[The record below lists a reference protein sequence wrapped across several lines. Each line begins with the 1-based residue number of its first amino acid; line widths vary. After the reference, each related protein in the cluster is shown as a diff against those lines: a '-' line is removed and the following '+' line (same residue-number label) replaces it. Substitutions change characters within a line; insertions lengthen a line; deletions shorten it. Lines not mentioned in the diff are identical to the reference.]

1 MWTYVFFSK
10 QILMETLTRTSVF
23 TGDLRAA
30 RDALDEFVFGFNQA
44 CERFTMID
52 VGTDKGAAEAKL
64 KGMPQGRSTMGQF
77 MLTPFISAHLDLHA
91 NSSETFKILFGGE
104 HSTVIAVIDSIY
116 STVQSWNPQAV
127 TTMGTFR
134 NSSH

>member
-1 MWTYVFFSK
+1 MFFSK

-104 HSTVIAVIDSIY
+104 LSTVIAVIDSIY

>member
-1 MWTYVFFSK
+1 
-10 QILMETLTRTSVF
+10 METLTRTSVF

-64 KGMPQGRSTMGQF
+64 KGMPQGRSTMG
-77 MLTPFISAHLDLHA
+77 
-91 NSSETFKILFGGE
+91 
-104 HSTVIAVIDSIY
+104 
-116 STVQSWNPQAV
+116 
-127 TTMGTFR
+127 
-134 NSSH
+134 